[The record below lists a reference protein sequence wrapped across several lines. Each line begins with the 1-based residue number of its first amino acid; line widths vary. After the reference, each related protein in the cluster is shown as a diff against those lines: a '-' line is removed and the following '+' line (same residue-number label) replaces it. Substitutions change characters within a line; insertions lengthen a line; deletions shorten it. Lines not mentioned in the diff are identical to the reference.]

1 MPNRAARLPEVE
13 IPKEYRVKLP
23 KATTG
28 GSLVQT
34 EFVNLGIK
42 NQIYLEQYAEHL
54 SQKVVKILERAQT
67 EICKTLLDNDPT
79 VVPLTEWKKKRLQ
92 NLKAQIGEILEDH
105 YQKVG
110 DVTKAEMLKLASFQ
124 KDYTVAS
131 ANRAFGVN
139 LFDVNLTRENL
150 EAIATQTMIQGQV
163 IGKWWAEKP
172 LAYQQKMEKAIN
184 QGMERIELGL
194 VRGEAVGD
202 LIRRIRGYKSATGAY
217 HPGVM
222 NVAYHEAAA
231 LVRTSVMQVAQTV
244 RRAIYDQNAD
254 VIKGL
259 QVVATLDTRT
269 TPLCKALD
277 GTEYTL
283 EGQSLDGGRPL
294 PPGPPFHW
302 QCRST
307 LVPIVKSYAE
317 LVKGKGKLSKAKL
330 DELEKMDQGTRASM
344 TGQVPAVLNYNEW
357 LKTMPESVQIEAL
370 GPARW
375 ELWKTGKITMADMVH
390 QNGRPLTIEELRKK
404 IGSE

>member
-54 SQKVVKILERAQT
+54 RGKVVKILERAQT

-110 DVTKAEMLKLASFQ
+110 DVTKAEMIKLASFQ

-184 QGMERIELGL
+184 QGMEQIELGL

-231 LVRTSVMQVAQTV
+231 LVRTSVMQVAQAV

-269 TPLCKALD
+269 TPLCRALD
-277 GTEYTL
+277 GRIFDL
-283 EGQSLDGGRPL
+283 ERQPLDDDGPPL

-307 LVPIVKSYAE
+307 LVPIIKSYAE
-317 LVKGKGKLSKAKL
+317 LAGGDLSEEKRAA
-330 DELEKMDQGTRASM
+330 LEAMDPGTRASM
-344 TGQVPAVLNYNEW
+344 NGQVSDKITYEEW
-357 LKTMPESVQIEAL
+357 LKTQSERIQKEVL
-370 GPARW
+370 GETRW
-375 ELWKTGKITMADMVH
+375 DLWRKGKIGMADMVH